1 MNKLLSLP
9 PNLVDYFHEIEKV
22 DPEEYFCTSDP
33 WGKRLGSGGGTTW
46 LLDACREKEN
56 CGNNKK
62 YITLALGSGL
72 EEDGLQP
79 LRFQPWRGSETDVK
93 NRESNA

>member
-56 CGNNKK
+56 FS
-62 YITLALGSGL
+62 GSL
-72 EEDGLQP
+72 SDWLPRAKRILIHAKLIPTAKPQ
-79 LRFQPWRGSETDVK
+79 
-93 NRESNA
+93 